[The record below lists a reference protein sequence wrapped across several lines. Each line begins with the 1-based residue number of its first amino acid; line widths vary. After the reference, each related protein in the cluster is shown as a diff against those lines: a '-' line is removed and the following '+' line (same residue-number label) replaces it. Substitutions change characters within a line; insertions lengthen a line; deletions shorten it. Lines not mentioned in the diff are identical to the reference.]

1 MEPKHRVS
9 RPRSNAGTTFQE
21 ALGGDSREGSLES
34 LRLGGPGV
42 GSLGSLRLGGPGVG
56 QSRIAYIE
64 SCDNCNL
71 GAILCPKCP
80 ATGIACID
88 FKHRLGKFSGNVNVG
103 RIFEEM
109 LAN

>member
-1 MEPKHRVS
+1 MQTGTLAKQRLVPSMATSWSTKPVS
-9 RPRSNAGTTFQE
+9 GRAVYR
-21 ALGGDSREGSLES
+21 
-34 LRLGGPGV
+34 
-42 GSLGSLRLGGPGVG
+42 
-56 QSRIAYIE
+56 E
-64 SCDNCNL
+64 SCDNRNL

>member
-1 MEPKHRVS
+1 MTGAVT
-9 RPRSNAGTTFQE
+9 G
-21 ALGGDSREGSLES
+21 
-34 LRLGGPGV
+34 
-42 GSLGSLRLGGPGVG
+42 
-56 QSRIAYIE
+56 IAQRRAVYRE
-64 SCDNCNL
+64 SCDNRNL

>member
-1 MEPKHRVS
+1 MLRYITLCHLHRAVY
-9 RPRSNAGTTFQE
+9 R
-21 ALGGDSREGSLES
+21 
-34 LRLGGPGV
+34 
-42 GSLGSLRLGGPGVG
+42 
-56 QSRIAYIE
+56 E
-64 SCDNCNL
+64 SCDNRNL

>member
-1 MEPKHRVS
+1 M
-9 RPRSNAGTTFQE
+9 AIGTWETQGVRE
-21 ALGGDSREGSLES
+21 IMTLLCGLWGGSVRAIY
-34 LRLGGPGV
+34 R
-42 GSLGSLRLGGPGVG
+42 
-56 QSRIAYIE
+56 E
-64 SCDNCNL
+64 SCDNRNL